1 MYDLIKS
8 TNKEVAQSVS
18 DAQIVEWFI
27 DTVDVGNGTKATY
40 KRNLQPWLTFL
51 SATNE
56 TILGATRE
64 TVLAYKNYLE
74 QDGKKPATINTYVV
88 TVRRLYVALESEGV
102 KPNIASN
109 VKSIRR
115 AHNTTKDALT
125 IEQTRALLARK
136 PEEGATLESLRN
148 YAIINLMVRR
158 GLRTCEVS
166 RANIGDIR
174 QINGHAVLYVQ
185 GKGYSEKSD
194 FVVLNNECLLPIY
207 RYLNARNC
215 RDLEAPLF
223 ASIGNRNKDGR
234 MVTRTLSRI
243 VKNALKSIG
252 VCSPTITA
260 HSLRHTAVT
269 LALIGEAPLQ
279 DVQAMA
285 RHKSI
290 NTTMIYAHNLQR
302 MQATAESAIDR
313 VISA

>member
-1 MYDLIKS
+1 MLDIVKD
-8 TNKEVAQSVS
+8 TNKAINQSVS
-18 DAQIVEWFI
+18 DDQIVTWFVATL
-27 DTVDVGNGTKATY
+27 DASPKTKATY
-40 KRNLQPWLTFL
+40 ERNLRPWLVFL
-51 SATNE
+51 SGQNSS
-56 TILGATRE
+56 ILLATRE
-64 TVLAYKNYLE
+64 TVLAYKNELE
-74 QDGKKPATINTYVV
+74 QTKKPATVNAYITA
-88 TVRRLYVALESEGV
+88 VRRLYTALESEGV

-109 VKSIRR
+109 IKGVRR
-115 AHNTTKDALT
+115 AQNSSKDALT
-125 IEQTRALLARK
+125 IDQTRALLARK
-136 PEEGATLESLRN
+136 PEEGASLESLRN

-158 GLRTCEVS
+158 GLRTCEVA

-223 ASIGNRNKDGR
+223 AGIGNRNKGGR
-234 MVTRTLSRI
+234 LTAIYISRV
-243 VKNALKSIG
+243 VKAALRSIG
-252 VCSPTITA
+252 VNSPAITA

-302 MQATAESAIDR
+302 MQAQAESAIDR